1 MNIFIK
7 ILNFLLTYSSGT
19 FIIFC
24 LLLFFIIFVL
34 NFLVADPKSVSFI
47 WQYFASFVYSC
58 NQTFFLSVHDF
69 SFFIFMPA
77 SMKKK
82 QSSNMRAGAM
92 QLQWPMKISQSFL
105 QSRHTFN
112 GGEQKLWECFTLKK
126 KKNVNILVSKAK
138 DQQKIWIR
146 FWWILF
152 IKECCYSWQQ
162 NYSST

>member
-77 SMKKK
+77 SMKKSK
-82 QSSNMRAGAM
+82 A
-92 QLQWPMKISQSFL
+92 PIC
-105 QSRHTFN
+105 
-112 GGEQKLWECFTLKK
+112 EQAPCNCSGPWKSLNPSCKADTLLMVESENFENVLPWKK
-126 KKNVNILVSKAK
+126 KKMLIS
-138 DQQKIWIR
+138 
-146 FWWILF
+146 
-152 IKECCYSWQQ
+152 
-162 NYSST
+162 